1 MSGAERCIATA
12 TTERYLPGT
21 VVTIASFLAHHR
33 GFEGEVVVIHND
45 LSEAGQQSL
54 LALAGNVRLL
64 PVSATLQQRLQRLG
78 NAQPRLRPVLN
89 HLYALEAYR
98 LADYDKVLLL
108 DGDLLFQQSIDEL
121 FAIDAPLVCCP
132 DRAFLTGQCRDA
144 ATFNPVSAADGAGG
158 ASGQAV
164 LDRTFNDGMLLLDRA
179 VLGEQVLAD
188 LLALAVPETWDDTD
202 TPHFKQLIH
211 NRYFAP
217 RHRLASSTYNYILGG
232 GDAIARREGLAA
244 KDAKVLHFNLPIKP
258 WQPAAML
265 AWLRGRRVVPE
276 FALWYEAWMAALAAG
291 HLRDAR
297 GRADGRT
304 LLSQHS

>member
-1 MSGAERCIATA
+1 MSGTERCIATA
-12 TTERYLPGT
+12 TTEGYLPGT
-21 VVTIASFLAHHR
+21 VVTIASFLAQHP
-33 GFEGEVVVIHND
+33 GFDGDVVVIHND
-45 LSEAGQQSL
+45 LSEAGRQSL
-54 LALAGNVRLL
+54 LALGGNVRLL
-64 PVSATLQQRLQRLG
+64 PVSAALQRQLQRLG

-98 LADYDKVLLL
+98 LADYAKVLLL

-121 FAIDAPLVCCP
+121 FALDAPLVCCP
-132 DRAFLTGQCRDA
+132 DRVFLIGQCRDA
-144 ATFNPVSAADGAGG
+144 ATFNPVSAP
-158 ASGQAV
+158 SGVVGEAV
-164 LDRTFNDGMLLLDRA
+164 LDRTFNDGVLMLDRA
-179 VLGEQVLAD
+179 VLGEQVLAE

-217 RHRLASSTYNYILGG
+217 RHQLASSTYNYILGA

-304 LLSQHS
+304 LLGQRR